1 MQLSK
6 GDIRALFS
14 RTGLVD
20 ITKRWPKVSLTTT
33 VPYVISPLYTKPEK
47 SSIVNAMREMEAKTC
62 IKFIPRTDQ
71 KDYIEFTTG
80 VGCSSFVGR
89 RGGKQSVILERK
101 TRCMSRGTIQHEV
114 MHALGFFH
122 MQSHTDRDNYV
133 KIIFENIPGG
143 QRNNNFQKYGSHLI
157 NNFDTPYDYTSVMHY
172 PKNAFGKKGRNTIVP
187 HNKKFLNVIGQRNG
201 MSSGDIIRINNM
213 YQCQNL
219 KSSID
224 YI

>member
-1 MQLSK
+1 MLTVSSIQIKSK
-6 GDIRALFS
+6 MNNNKSQFEFLLA
-14 RTGLVD
+14 
-20 ITKRWPKVSLTTT
+20 
-33 VPYVISPLYTKPEK
+33 KPEK
-47 SSIVNAMREMEAKTC
+47 TSIVNAMREMESKTC
-62 IKFIPRTDQ
+62 IRFIPRTNQ

-157 NNFDTPYDYTSVMHY
+157 NNFDTPYDYTSVMR
-172 PKNAFGKKGRNTIVP
+172 KN
-187 HNKKFLNVIGQRNG
+187 L
-201 MSSGDIIRINNM
+201 
-213 YQCQNL
+213 
-219 KSSID
+219 
-224 YI
+224 

>member
-1 MQLSK
+1 
-6 GDIRALFS
+6 
-14 RTGLVD
+14 
-20 ITKRWPKVSLTTT
+20 
-33 VPYVISPLYTKPEK
+33 
-47 SSIVNAMREMEAKTC
+47 
-62 IKFIPRTDQ
+62 
-71 KDYIEFTTG
+71 
-80 VGCSSFVGR
+80 
-89 RGGKQSVILERK
+89 
-101 TRCMSRGTIQHEV
+101 MSRGTIQHEV

-157 NNFDTPYDYTSVMHY
+157 NNFDTPYDYTSVMRKILSFIIWSINQCSFISLDY

-213 YQCQNL
+213 YQCQDL
-219 KSSID
+219 RSSID